1 MSELGHL
8 DLGLSEQ
15 SNPGSQSEPVMQT
28 ELQRQAEH
36 ITQAVVAIVPAAG
49 IGSRMGADRPKQYL
63 EVCGQSILGHTLD
76 KLLSHPHI
84 SNVIVA
90 LHPNDTIFNTL
101 PQAAHPKLTTVLGGG
116 ERADSVLAA
125 LQIAP
130 EHSWALVHDAARPC
144 LTATDIDKLL
154 ASRVQFPQG
163 AILAMPVRDTM
174 KRANKQGEICA
185 TVCRD
190 NLWHALTPQLFQAAQ
205 LKDYLNA
212 ALAAG
217 VVVTDEASAM
227 EWAGIS
233 PGLVSGRADNIKV
246 THPDDLGLAELF
258 LMRAAK

>member
-1 MSELGHL
+1 MTALECL
-8 DLGLSEQ
+8 DHGLPTSADLVR
-15 SNPGSQSEPVMQT
+15 QSE
-28 ELQRQAEH
+28 H
-36 ITQAVVAIVPAAG
+36 AVVAIVPAAG

-63 EVCGQSILGHTLD
+63 EVCGQSILAHTLD
-76 KLLSHPHI
+76 RLLFHPQI
-84 SNVIVA
+84 SQVIVA
-90 LHPNDTIFNTL
+90 LHPDDNIFDSL
-101 PQAAHPKLTTVLGGG
+101 PQAVHPKLTKVLGGG

-125 LQIAP
+125 LQLAP
-130 EHSWALVHDAARPC
+130 QNSWALVHDAARPC
-144 LTATDIDKLL
+144 LTVSDIDKLL

-174 KRANKQGEICA
+174 KRANQQGEIGS

-190 NLWHALTPQLFQAAQ
+190 NLWHALTPQLFKAQQ
-205 LKDYLNA
+205 LKGCLNA
-212 ALAAG
+212 AIAAG

-258 LMRAAK
+258 LMRALTSQ